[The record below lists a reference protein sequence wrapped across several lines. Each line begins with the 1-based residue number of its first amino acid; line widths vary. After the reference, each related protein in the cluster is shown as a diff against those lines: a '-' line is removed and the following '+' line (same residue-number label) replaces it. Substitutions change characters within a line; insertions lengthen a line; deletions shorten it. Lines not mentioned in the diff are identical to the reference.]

1 MIITTCLV
9 ALSLSFENITESPIS
24 VICALGIIRFSEYKY
39 KIQTAVK
46 NFCMSKVSVDLGSI
60 YIIMSYIQNNV
71 VIFKEQNTPI
81 LCFKCGHS
89 IPEGKSSKT
98 LTVFLEDKKVT
109 LKIT

>member
-1 MIITTCLV
+1 M
-9 ALSLSFENITESPIS
+9 ALSFSFENITKSPIS

-46 NFCMSKVSVDLGSI
+46 NFCMSKVSVGLGSI

-71 VIFKEQNTPI
+71 VTFKGQNTPI

-89 IPEGKSSKT
+89 IPE
-98 LTVFLEDKKVT
+98 VKVQ
-109 LKIT
+109 KH